1 MALGCHDISCSYHF
15 MDIVMA
21 VIFLESKD
29 NAKIKHLRGLIEL
42 NSARKKYQQT
52 VLEGTHLC
60 LAWLQQQKKI
70 FSLFTTEQALKHPDL
85 QKIMTLYK
93 GHIFVISEV
102 LYKDLSTLGT
112 TLACLAVIDL
122 PQNLPTIDFNQDTLI
137 LENVQDPGNVGTL
150 LRSAAAA
157 NIKQVICTQG
167 SASLWSPRVLR
178 AGMGAHFSLTC
189 FENSTLEHILPN
201 FKIPVFVTSSHR
213 STSLYSKN
221 LTQACVWIL
230 GNEGQ
235 GASDYAL
242 AHAQAVTIPQPGGQ
256 ESLNV
261 AIAGSVCFFEM
272 VRQRQING

>member
-1 MALGCHDISCSYHF
+1 MPT
-15 MDIVMA
+15 
-21 VIFLESKD
+21 IFLESRE
-29 NAKIKHLRGLIEL
+29 NPKIKHLRGLIEQ
-42 NSARKKYQQT
+42 NTYRKKQGQT

-60 LAWLQQQKKI
+60 LAWLEKNKKI
-70 FSLFTTEQALKHPDL
+70 NSIFTTEHALAHEDFA
-85 QKIMTLYK
+85 KIQNQYT
-93 GHIFVISEV
+93 GAIFVISES

-112 TLACLAVIDL
+112 TLACLAVIDIPSSRQTL
-122 PQNLPTIDFNQDTLI
+122 DYKADTLI

-157 NIKQVICTQG
+157 GIQQIICTKG

-178 AGMGAHFSLTC
+178 AGMGAHFSLQT
-189 FENSTLEHILPN
+189 FENVALEQVLEN
-201 FKIPVFVTSSHR
+201 FRIPVYVTSSHN
-213 STSLYSKN
+213 SNSLYSKD

-235 GASDYAL
+235 GVSDYAL

-272 VRQRQING
+272 VRQRLA

>member
-1 MALGCHDISCSYHF
+1 MAI
-15 MDIVMA
+15 
-21 VIFLESKD
+21 IFLESKD

-42 NSARKKYQQT
+42 NSARKKHQQT

-70 FSLFTTEQALKHPDL
+70 FSLFTTEQALENSEL
-85 QKIMTLYK
+85 QQVFELHQ

-112 TLACLAVIDL
+112 TLPCLAIIDL
-122 PQNLPTIDFNQDTLI
+122 PQNPAQIDFTQDALI

-178 AGMGAHFSLTC
+178 AGMGAHFSLVC
-189 FENSTLEHILPN
+189 FENIQLEDILPQ

-213 STSLYSKN
+213 STSLYSKD

-235 GASDYAL
+235 GASNYAL
-242 AHAQAVTIPQPGGQ
+242 EHAEAVAIPQPGGQ

-261 AIAGSVCFFEM
+261 AIAGSICFFEM
-272 VRQRQING
+272 VRQRQ

>member
-1 MALGCHDISCSYHF
+1 MAI
-15 MDIVMA
+15 
-21 VIFLESKD
+21 IFLESKD

-42 NSARKKYQQT
+42 NSARKKHQQT

-70 FSLFTTEQALKHPDL
+70 FSLFTTEQALENSEL
-85 QKIMTLYK
+85 QQVFELHQ

-112 TLACLAVIDL
+112 TLPCLAIIDL
-122 PQNLPTIDFNQDTLI
+122 PQNPAQIDFTQDTLI

-157 NIKQVICTQG
+157 NTKQVICTQG

-178 AGMGAHFSLTC
+178 AGMGAHFSLVC
-189 FENSTLEHILPN
+189 FENIQLEDILPQ

-213 STSLYSKN
+213 STSLYNKD

-235 GASDYAL
+235 GASNYAL
-242 AHAQAVTIPQPGGQ
+242 EHAEAVAIPQPGGQ

-261 AIAGSVCFFEM
+261 AIAGSICFFEM
-272 VRQRQING
+272 VRQRQ